1 VNDRERALKEAQLDF
16 YTRERDWRRIFL
28 GPHED
33 AVPFLMSLL
42 VFVDSRTGDTISFE
56 HLREPLEDGEVWLDT
71 DGITLRCKGWDGP
84 ANSRGGEKT
93 WRWQRYIVDRRLNKK
108 RRIDLKGRQIGDT
121 WINLGVD
128 VAKAILMP
136 GTDSLLFRQTEKEAI
151 DNVQRWWTI
160 FESIPPWVLERV
172 PAGKKTGPVT
182 VSKPSRGDRPG
193 RDGVSLKFA
202 DGRFSDVMP
211 MTSAGSSG
219 HGSSARD
226 VMLDEASHIDELLNI
241 CAAVEP
247 SAGELGDIG
256 MISTANGRS
265 NPDTGEGN
273 HFHATWEKARAGGSY
288 DALFLPYNLHPDR
301 DEWWYEHSDEAK
313 LSSMPLWKL
322 MEQFPRK
329 WQEAFALSDRV
340 FFDEEALTWY
350 LEHIEQPKYRFD
362 FRFDEYRQ
370 AKAVKRRDGR
380 FKMFREPLAGRKYA
394 IMGDPASGHGRD
406 SSAAYVIDL
415 QTAELCVEYHAKVGE
430 DEFARDLYWLGMWY
444 GKALIGV
451 ETQGGNGTATVI
463 GLRDGAEAR
472 PPYPKLYQHRN
483 EANRERPDSK
493 LYGMPMDPKN
503 RNLVVNQVEKWV
515 REKSLPFITEDLHYE
530 MTEFV
535 EHDHGT
541 SPRARDGSH
550 DDRVMACA
558 GALDLFRRYGRTIG
572 RAHRKV
578 DAPPRSSDTPR
589 REKETPPGFNESRYR
604 PNEPHTKSLRRVIPA
619 HPTTLRE
626 G

>member
-1 VNDRERALKEAQLDF
+1 VNERERALLEARL
-16 YTRERDWRRIFL
+16 TLARREQSWRRIFV
-28 GPHED
+28 EKD
-33 AVPFLMSLL
+33 IPFLMSFM
-42 VFVDSRTGDTISFE
+42 VAVDSRTGDTFTFE
-56 HLREPLEDGEVWLDT
+56 HLREPLEDGEVWLDN
-71 DGITLRCKGWDGP
+71 DGITLRCRGWDGE
-84 ANSRGGEKT
+84 ANGRGGDKT
-93 WRWQRYIVDRRLNKK
+93 WRWQRYIVDRRLATG

-121 WINLGVD
+121 WVNLGVD
-128 VAKAILMP
+128 VAKALLMP
-136 GTDSLLFRQTEKEAI
+136 GTDSLLFRQTEKQAI
-151 DNVQRWWTI
+151 DNVQRWWVLY
-160 FESIPPWVLERV
+160 ESLPPWITERV
-172 PAGKKTGPVT
+172 PSGKKIGAVT

-193 RDGVSLKFA
+193 RDGVSLRFA
-202 DGRFSDVMP
+202 DGRHSDIVP

-219 HGSSARD
+219 HGSSTRD
-226 VMLDEASHIDELLNI
+226 VMLDEAAHIDELLDI
-241 CAAVEP
+241 RAAIEP
-247 SAGELGDIG
+247 SAGELGDVG
-256 MISTANGRS
+256 LISTAHGRS

-273 HFHATWEKARAGGSY
+273 EFHRVWVDEESGY
-288 DALFLPYNLHPDR
+288 DRIFLPYNLHPDR
-301 DEWWYEHSDEAK
+301 DIWWYEHAEEVRS
-313 LSSMPLWKL
+313 LPMWKRQ
-322 MEQFPRK
+322 EQFPRK

-350 LEHIEQPKYRFD
+350 HEHVETGYKFD
-362 FRFDEYRQ
+362 FRYDDYRQ

-380 FKMFREPLAGRKYA
+380 MKMLREPVVGRKYA

-463 GLRDGAEAR
+463 ALRDGAEAR

-483 EANRERPDSK
+483 EANRNRPDSQ

-503 RNLVVNQVEKWV
+503 RNLVVNQIEKWI
-515 REKSLPFITEDLHYE
+515 REKTLPYVTDDLHYE

-535 EHDHGT
+535 EHDVGP
-541 SPRARDGSH
+541 SPRARTGSH

-558 GALDLFRRYGRTIG
+558 GALDLFRRFGRAIG
-572 RAHRKV
+572 RAHK
-578 DAPPRSSDTPR
+578 PRGYTVGQYA
-589 REKETPPGFNESRYR
+589 REKPSVDTRDKNTPPGFNETRYR
-604 PNEPHTKSLRRVIPA
+604 PNERGTRSRRQIVSYDP
-619 HPTTLRE
+619 RE